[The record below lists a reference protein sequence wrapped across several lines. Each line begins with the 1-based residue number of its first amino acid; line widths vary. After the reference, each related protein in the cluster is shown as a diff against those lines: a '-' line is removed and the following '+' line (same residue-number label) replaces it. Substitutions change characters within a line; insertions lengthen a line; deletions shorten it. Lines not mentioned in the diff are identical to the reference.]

1 MDYKH
6 NDILFDFIS
15 LFSFVIG
22 IENLNKND
30 EQIQALEEHLAK
42 QDEQYEKIIKLLED
56 KDGRKQESI

>member
-1 MDYKH
+1 MNYKH

-22 IENLNKND
+22 LENLNKND